1 MNMCYLFIY
10 LPNNYTT
17 KVLRSHVLKT
27 SKCQIVLKLFGI

>member
-17 KVLRSHVLKT
+17 KVLRVGLPLLSST
-27 SKCQIVLKLFGI
+27 FI